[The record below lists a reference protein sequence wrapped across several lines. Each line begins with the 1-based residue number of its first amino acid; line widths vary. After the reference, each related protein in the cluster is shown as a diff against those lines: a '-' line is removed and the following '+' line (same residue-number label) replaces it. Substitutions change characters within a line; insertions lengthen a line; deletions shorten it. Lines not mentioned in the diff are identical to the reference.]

1 MLECT
6 ACYEDEVLK
15 GRITAMKTT
24 VTTNDCS
31 SNFGLRLPTSLQSPP
46 APMMFMEPIDKIED
60 EVHPTFKEVFYTV
73 RKI

>member
-15 GRITAMKTT
+15 GRITAMKSEPE
-24 VTTNDCS
+24 VNDCS
-31 SNFGLRLPTSLQSPP
+31 SNFGLRLPTSLHHPP
-46 APMMFMEPIDKIED
+46 AAMMFMEPVDKIEK
-60 EVHPTFKEVFYTV
+60 EIHPTFKEVFYTV